1 MQGIILTKIVDNC
14 KKRYSLTIKKLSHF
28 VLETSHGWGK
38 GHREGGRIMK
48 KAILKWLGIFFFV
61 LSLSGLPFL
70 GQQANAAGKPIV
82 IGAPLATAFL
92 YGWDA
97 ERAIRLA
104 VEEINAR
111 GGVTVG
117 KEKRPFKVE
126 VMDTRDL
133 EPGVPTSDAL
143 LVVEKLILEKN
154 ADFIVGGPVRSE
166 AALAAMDLLSKYKKV
181 SILTT
186 GVLTPAYHKRVEAE
200 YDKFKYCFRISGEV
214 GWMVVGE
221 FIPCLMEIKAKH
233 NLNRLFIMIQD
244 VAHARAGGDLVE
256 KMSKERGWEVL
267 GKEVYPTGTTDY
279 SVGLLKAKKENAQV
293 ILIWMDMPETSILLK
308 QWYDMKVPALPYGT
322 IISAA
327 EEPGFWKATEGK
339 GEYCMASVVNAGNS
353 PCKATPWTMKFVE
366 AYTKKWNVEP
376 EGYGTSSSYMAV
388 YTLKDA
394 IERAGSLDSDA
405 VVAALEKTDL
415 MGGVYGRIR
424 FNPKTHQVIPSID
437 PNEGAV
443 GTIFQWQAGK
453 RVVVFPP
460 KIAMGEV
467 KLPPWMKK

>member
-1 MQGIILTKIVDNC
+1 
-14 KKRYSLTIKKLSHF
+14 
-28 VLETSHGWGK
+28 
-38 GHREGGRIMK
+38 MK
-48 KAILKWLGIFFFV
+48 KKSLLV
-61 LSLSGLPFL
+61 LVGVLFGVFGLLNMPFL
-70 GQQANAAGKPIV
+70 GLEANAQGKPIV

-97 ERAIRLA
+97 ERAIKLA
-104 VEEINAR
+104 VEEINAA
-111 GGVTVG
+111 GGIKVG

-126 VMDTRDL
+126 VIDTRDL

-186 GVLTPAYHKRVEAE
+186 GVLTPAYHARVEKE
-200 YDKFKYCFRISGEV
+200 YDKFKYCFRISGQV
-214 GWMVVGE
+214 GWLVTGE
-221 FIPCLMEIKAKH
+221 FIPCLMDIKAKH
-233 NLNRLFIMIQD
+233 GFNKLFIMVQD
-244 VAHARAGGDLVE
+244 VAHARATGDLTAKLAGE
-256 KMSKERGWEVL
+256 KGWEVI
-267 GKEVYPTGTTDY
+267 GKEIYPTGTTDY
-279 SVGLLKAKKENAQV
+279 SVGLLKVKKDNAQV
-293 ILIWMDMPETSILLK
+293 ILIVMDMPESSILLK
-308 QWYDMKVPALPYGT
+308 QWFDMKIPALPFGT

-327 EEPGFWKATEGK
+327 EQPGFYKATEGK
-339 GEYCMASVVNAGNS
+339 GEYCMASVVNAGNAPS
-353 PCKATPWTMKFVE
+353 KATPWTMKFVE
-366 AYTKKWNVEP
+366 AYQKKYGLEP

-394 IERAGSLDSDA
+394 IERAGTLDSDA
-405 VVAALEKTDL
+405 IVTALEKTDIKD
-415 MGGVYGRIR
+415 GVYGRIK
-424 FNPKTHQVIPSID
+424 FNPKNHQIIPSVD

-453 RVVVFPP
+453 RIVVFPP

>member
-1 MQGIILTKIVDNC
+1 MEKA
-14 KKRYSLTIKKLSHF
+14 KLWVGVF
-28 VLETSHGWGK
+28 LL
-38 GHREGGRIMK
+38 
-48 KAILKWLGIFFFV
+48 ALALA
-61 LSLSGLPFL
+61 GLPLF
-70 GQQANAAGKPIV
+70 GHPTRAAEKPIV
-82 IGAPLATAFL
+82 IGAPLSTAFL

-97 ERAIRLA
+97 ERAIKLA
-104 VEEINAR
+104 VEEINAK

-117 KEKRPFKVE
+117 KVKRPFKVE
-126 VMDTRDL
+126 AMDTRDL

-143 LVVEKLILEKN
+143 LVLEKLILEKN

-186 GVLTPAYHKRVEAE
+186 GALTPAYHKRIEAE

-214 GWMVVGE
+214 AWMVVGE
-221 FIPCLMEIKAKH
+221 FIPCLMDIKAKY
-233 NLNRLFIMIQD
+233 NLSKLFIMIQD
-244 VAHARAGGDLVE
+244 VAHARAGGDLVSKLATE
-256 KMSKERGWEVL
+256 KGWEVL
-267 GKEVYPTGTTDY
+267 GKEVYPTGTTDF

-308 QWYDMKVPALPYGT
+308 QWYDMKVPAIPYGT

-339 GEYCMASVVNAGNS
+339 GEYCMASVVNAGNAPS
-353 PCKATPWTMKFVE
+353 KATPWTMKFVE
-366 AYTKKWNVEP
+366 AYEKRWKVEP

-394 IERAGSLDSDA
+394 IERAASLDSNA

-415 MGGVYGRIR
+415 MGVYGRIK
-424 FNPKTHQVIPSID
+424 FNPKNHQVIPSVD

-443 GTIFQWQAGK
+443 GTIFQWQKGK

>member
-1 MQGIILTKIVDNC
+1 MRKKGWLLVGILFLVF
-14 KKRYSLTIKKLSHF
+14 S
-28 VLETSHGWGK
+28 
-38 GHREGGRIMK
+38 
-48 KAILKWLGIFFFV
+48 FFIISF
-61 LSLSGLPFL
+61 SGS
-70 GQQANAAGKPIV
+70 NASAQGKPIV
-82 IGAPLATAFL
+82 IGAPLSTAFL

-97 ERAIRLA
+97 ARAITLA
-104 VEEINAR
+104 VEEINAK

-126 VMDTRDL
+126 VMETRDL
-133 EPGVPTSDAL
+133 EPGVPVSDAL

-186 GVLTPAYHKRVEAE
+186 GVLTPAYHARVAKE

-214 GWMVVGE
+214 VWMVKGE
-221 FIPCLMEIKAKH
+221 FIPCLMGIKEKYG
-233 NLNRLFIMIQD
+233 LNRLFIMIQD
-244 VAHARAGGDLVE
+244 VAHARAGGGLVD
-256 KMSKERGWEVL
+256 KMAKEGGWEVL
-267 GKEVYPTGTTDY
+267 GTEIFPTGTTDY
-279 SVGLLKAKKENAQV
+279 SVGLMKAKKENAQV

-339 GEYCMASVVNAGNS
+339 GEYAMASVVNAGNAPS
-353 PCKATPWTMKFVE
+353 KATPWTMKFVE
-366 AYTKKWNVEP
+366 AYTKRWKTEP

-405 VVAALEKTDL
+405 VITALEKTD
-415 MGGVYGRIR
+415 MMGVYGRIK
-424 FNPKTHQVIPSID
+424 FDPKSHQVIPSVD

-443 GTIFQWQAGK
+443 GTIFQWQKGK

-460 KIAMGEV
+460 KIAVGEV

>member
-1 MQGIILTKIVDNC
+1 
-14 KKRYSLTIKKLSHF
+14 
-28 VLETSHGWGK
+28 
-38 GHREGGRIMK
+38 
-48 KAILKWLGIFFFV
+48 
-61 LSLSGLPFL
+61 
-70 GQQANAAGKPIV
+70 
-82 IGAPLATAFL
+82 L

-97 ERAIRLA
+97 ERAIKLA
-104 VEEINAR
+104 VKEINDK

-221 FIPCLMEIKAKH
+221 FIPCLMNIKAKYG
-233 NLNRLFIMIQD
+233 LNKLFIMIQD
-244 VAHARAGGDLVE
+244 VAHARAGGDIVSKLATE
-256 KMSKERGWEVL
+256 KGWEVI
-267 GKEVYPTGTTDY
+267 GKEIFPTGTTDY
-279 SVGLLKAKKENAQV
+279 SVGLMKAKKENAQV

-308 QWYDMKVPALPYGT
+308 QWFDMKVPALPFGT

-353 PCKATPWTMKFVE
+353 PSKATPWTMKFVE
-366 AYTKKWNVEP
+366 AYQKMWKLEP
-376 EGYGTSSSYMAV
+376 EGYGTSSSYMAIYV
-388 YTLKDA
+388 LKDA
-394 IERAGSLDSDA
+394 IERAGSLDSDK

-415 MGGVYGRIR
+415 MGVYGRIK
-424 FNPKTHQVIPSID
+424 FNPKNHQVIPSVD

>member
-1 MQGIILTKIVDNC
+1 M
-14 KKRYSLTIKKLSHF
+14 
-28 VLETSHGWGK
+28 
-38 GHREGGRIMK
+38 GGRNPFKGGNRMK
-48 KAILKWLGIFFFV
+48 GKRLFLWVGILVLAIGF
-61 LSLSGLPFL
+61 LSIPLSGHK
-70 GQQANAAGKPIV
+70 AKAAGKPIV
-82 IGAPLATAFL
+82 LGAPLATAFL

-97 ERAIRLA
+97 ERAIKLA
-104 VEEINAR
+104 VEEINAA
-111 GGVTVG
+111 GGVKVG

-126 VMDTRDL
+126 VIDTRDL

-181 SILTT
+181 SILST
-186 GVLTPAYHKRVEAE
+186 GVLTPAYHARVAKE

-214 GWMVVGE
+214 VWMVKGE
-221 FIPCLMEIKAKH
+221 FIPCLMGFKEKFG
-233 NLNRLFIMIQD
+233 LNRLFIMIQD
-244 VAHARAGGDLVE
+244 VAHARAGGGLVE

-267 GKEVYPTGTTDY
+267 GTEVYPTGTTDY

-308 QWYDMKVPALPYGT
+308 QWYDMKVPAIPYGT

-339 GEYCMASVVNAGNS
+339 GEYAMASVVNAGNAPS
-353 PCKATPWTMKFVE
+353 KATPWTMKFVE
-366 AYTKKWNVEP
+366 AYQKKWGLEP

-394 IERAGSLDSDA
+394 IERAGSLKSDA
-405 VVAALEKTDL
+405 VIAALEKTDL
-415 MGGVYGRIR
+415 MGVYGRIK
-424 FNPKTHQVIPSID
+424 FDPKSHQVIPSID

>member
-1 MQGIILTKIVDNC
+1 MEKA
-14 KKRYSLTIKKLSHF
+14 KLCVGVF
-28 VLETSHGWGK
+28 LL
-38 GHREGGRIMK
+38 
-48 KAILKWLGIFFFV
+48 ALALA
-61 LSLSGLPFL
+61 GLPFF
-70 GQQANAAGKPIV
+70 GHPARAAEKPIV

-97 ERAIRLA
+97 EKAIKLA
-104 VEEINAR
+104 VEEINAK
-111 GGVTVG
+111 GGVAVG
-117 KEKRPFKVE
+117 KERRPFTVE

-154 ADFIVGGPVRSE
+154 ADFIIGGPVRSE

-186 GVLTPAYHKRVEAE
+186 GALTPAYSKRVADE

-214 GWMVVGE
+214 GWMVTGE
-221 FIPCLMEIKAKH
+221 FLPALMEIKAKYG
-233 NLNRLFIMIQD
+233 LNKLFIMIQD
-244 VAHARAGGDLVE
+244 VAHARAGGDLVAKLAAE
-256 KMSKERGWEVL
+256 KGWEVL
-267 GKEVYPTGTTDY
+267 GKEVYPTGTTDF

-308 QWYDMKVPALPYGT
+308 QWYDMKVPALPFGT

-339 GEYCMASVVNAGNS
+339 GEYCMASVVNAGNAPS
-353 PCKATPWTMKFVE
+353 AATPWTMKFVD
-366 AYTKKWNVEP
+366 AYKKKYGLEP

-388 YTLKDA
+388 YVLKDA
-394 IERAGSLDSDA
+394 IERAGSLNSDA

-415 MGGVYGRIR
+415 MGVYGRIR
-424 FNPKTHQVIPSID
+424 FNPKTHQVIPSND
-437 PNEGAV
+437 PKEGAV

-453 RVVVFPP
+453 RVVVFPA
-460 KIAMGEV
+460 KIATGEV

>member
-1 MQGIILTKIVDNC
+1 MGGGSMKSRNFCFSICIV
-14 KKRYSLTIKKLSHF
+14 SF
-28 VLETSHGWGK
+28 
-38 GHREGGRIMK
+38 
-48 KAILKWLGIFFFV
+48 
-61 LSLSGLPFL
+61 FL
-70 GQQANAAGKPIV
+70 GLFTFTFTGTYTNAAEKPIV

-97 ERAIRLA
+97 EKGIKLA
-104 VEEINAR
+104 VEEINAQ

-126 VMDTRDL
+126 AMDTRDL
-133 EPGVPTSDAL
+133 EPGVPVSDAL

-154 ADFIVGGPVRSE
+154 ADFIIGGPVRSE

-186 GVLTPAYHKRVEAE
+186 GALTPAYHKRVEAE
-200 YDKFKYCFRISGEV
+200 YNKFKYCFRISGEV
-214 GWMVVGE
+214 GWMVMGE

-244 VAHARAGGDLVE
+244 VAHARGGGDLVE

-267 GKEVYPTGTTDY
+267 GKEVFPTGTTDY
-279 SVGLLKAKKENAQV
+279 SMGLLKAKKENAQV

-308 QWYDMKVPALPYGT
+308 QWYDMKVPAIPYGT

-327 EEPGFWKATEGK
+327 EEPKFWKATEGK
-339 GEYCMASVVNAGNS
+339 GEYCMASVVNAGNTPS
-353 PCKATPWTMKFVE
+353 KATPWTMKFVE

-394 IERAGSLDSDA
+394 IERAGTVDSDA

-415 MGGVYGRIR
+415 MGVYGRIK
-424 FNPKTHQVIPSID
+424 FNPKSHQVVPSVD

>member
-1 MQGIILTKIVDNC
+1 MERFG
-14 KKRYSLTIKKLSHF
+14 
-28 VLETSHGWGK
+28 
-38 GHREGGRIMK
+38 
-48 KAILKWLGIFFFV
+48 LKWVGIFFFAMV
-61 LSLSGLPFL
+61 LCGLPFL
-70 GQQANAAGKPIV
+70 GHQANAQGKPIV

-97 ERAIRLA
+97 ERAIKLA
-104 VEEINAR
+104 VEEINAK

-126 VMDTRDL
+126 IMDTRDL

-154 ADFIVGGPVRSE
+154 ADFIVAGPVRSE

-221 FIPCLMEIKAKH
+221 FIPCLMDIKAKYG
-233 NLNRLFIMIQD
+233 LNKLFIMIQD
-244 VAHARAGGDLVE
+244 VAHARAGGDLVSKLATE
-256 KMSKERGWEVL
+256 KGWEVV
-267 GKEVYPTGTTDY
+267 GKEIFPTGTTDY
-279 SVGLLKAKKENAQV
+279 SVGLMKAKKENAQV
-293 ILIWMDMPETSILLK
+293 ILIWMDMPESSILLK
-308 QWYDMKVPALPYGT
+308 QWFDMKVPALPFGT

-339 GEYCMASVVNAGNS
+339 GEYAMGSVVNAGNTPS
-353 PCKATPWTMKFVE
+353 KATPWTMKFVE
-366 AYTKKWNVEP
+366 AYQKKWKLEP

-394 IERAGSLDSDA
+394 IERAGSLDSDK

-415 MGGVYGRIR
+415 MGVYGKIK
-424 FNPKTHQVIPSID
+424 FNPKNHQIIPSVD